1 MICCKLHPDAGTL
14 IRLKGPHVGA
24 YCKQCGK
31 WLKWITIDEVDECVD
46 PTLDAELDVER
57 IRKSYGKDWKG
68 KVAGMTVRCGV
79 RYWLTSNEPGELT
92 IEQYKHAKETYK
104 R

>member
-1 MICCKLHPDAGTL
+1 MSDKTFIVTK
-14 IRLKGPHVGA
+14 
-24 YCKQCGK
+24 
-31 WLKWITIDEVDECVD
+31 EEMD
-46 PTLDAELDVER
+46 PKMYELLMLDVER

-79 RYWLTSNEPGELT
+79 RYWLTSNEPGELI